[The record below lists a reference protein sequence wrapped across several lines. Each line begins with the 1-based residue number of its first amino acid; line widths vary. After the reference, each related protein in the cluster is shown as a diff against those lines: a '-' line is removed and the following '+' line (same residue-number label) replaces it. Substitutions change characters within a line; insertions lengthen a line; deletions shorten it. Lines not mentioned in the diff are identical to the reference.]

1 MELISYTAEWNVS
14 CRCTDLRKS
23 FSRSPAVGSI
33 RQRKSS
39 YCNADCEVCSNWV
52 KSFLFPSFQETS
64 KLAELSFCS
73 LLLCSLGVL
82 WKRTL
87 LVTLCSMEIASVLTA
102 REPGPFKKMPPSLTA
117 ACKDAL
123 TGQGWAPLSDNRSIC
138 LNIGVLQNLRAFC
151 DTKYVSEMI
160 FSVYCSNI
168 WCTGG
173 QKIMQK
179 SQY

>member
-1 MELISYTAEWNVS
+1 MFLQAFVLSWPSCENLQITCWLRATGLLSICLLNLEYVELIYTEEWNVS

-102 REPGPFKKMPPSLTA
+102 REPGPFKKMPPSLTV

-123 TGQGWAPLSDNRSIC
+123 TGQGWAPISD
-138 LNIGVLQNLRAFC
+138 
-151 DTKYVSEMI
+151 K
-160 FSVYCSNI
+160 
-168 WCTGG
+168 
-173 QKIMQK
+173 
-179 SQY
+179 